1 MDHCSTL
8 LQYSRAML
16 EYSPAMLQYSG
27 SIRLYSRSMIQYSGD
42 GDASWRWIMDKDG
55 WMMKTDEGDTGRIN
69 TGASILLHCYSIL
82 VLCYSILAVYDC
94 IVAL

>member
-1 MDHCSTL
+1 MDHSSTL
-8 LQYSRAML
+8 LQYAR
-16 EYSPAMLQYSG
+16 AMLQYCRATVQYSR

-55 WMMKTDEGDTGRIN
+55 WMMKTDDGDTGRIN
-69 TGASILLHCYSIL
+69 TGASILVH
-82 VLCYSILAVYDC
+82 CYSILAVYDC

>member
-16 EYSPAMLQYSG
+16 EYSPAMLQYSR

-55 WMMKTDEGDTGRIN
+55 WMMKTDDGDTGRIN
-69 TGASILLHCYSIL
+69 HG
-82 VLCYSILAVYDC
+82 VF
-94 IVAL
+94 